1 MRGENSGENGEAGGT
16 VVEIWGETAE
26 GYEPVREAFARNFR
40 DYGELGAACTIYLR
54 GRKVVDLWGG
64 DARPEVGGRPAPA
77 VSWTADTAQVLRS
90 VTKGCTAAAALL
102 LAQRGQLDLDAP
114 VAEYWPEFKAAGK
127 ERIPVRW
134 LLSHRAGLPALD
146 VPLRVADV
154 LAWEPAVA
162 AVAAQVPAWEPGSA
176 HGYHPYTFGWLVGEV
191 VRRVS
196 GRTVGR
202 YFAEEVAQPLGLDL
216 WIGLPAAA
224 GPRVG
229 RLVDLPAPVVAAQGG
244 GLRLRPKRSVT
255 DAYQDPTSLTARAF
269 GVVRPALDLNDPAAQ
284 AAEIP
289 GANGIGTARS
299 VARFY
304 AALIGAADRPDGSG
318 QPLPALF
325 TPQTLAEAGSSASD
339 GPDRVLIVNSRFGH
353 GFFRHSSTS
362 PMSSPAAFGHPGR
375 GGSLGFA
382 DPELGIGFGYVTCGM
397 QPGVTGDIRSRGLI
411 TALRACL
418 DAD

>member
-1 MRGENSGENGEAGGT
+1 M
-16 VVEIWGETAE
+16 VEIWGETAE
-26 GYEPVREAFARNFR
+26 GYEPVREAFARNFS
-40 DYGELGAACTIYLR
+40 DYGELGAAFALYVR
-54 GRKVVDLWGG
+54 GRKTVDLWGG

-77 VSWTADTAQVLRS
+77 VAWTADTAQLLRS
-90 VTKGCTAAAALL
+90 VTKGLTAASALL

-114 VAEYWPEFKAAGK
+114 VASYWPEFKAAGK
-127 ERIPVRW
+127 ERVPVRW

-146 VPLRVADV
+146 VPLRVEDV

-162 AVAAQVPAWEPGSA
+162 AVAAQAPAWEPGSA

-202 YFAEEVAQPLGLDL
+202 YFTEEIARPLGLDL
-216 WIGLPAAA
+216 WIGLPAEAA
-224 GPRVG
+224 PRVG
-229 RLVDLPAPVVAAQGG
+229 RLVDLPAPAAAAQAGPS
-244 GLRLRPKRSVT
+244 GLRLRPKQSVV
-255 DAYQDPTSLTARAF
+255 DAYQDPASLTARAF
-269 GVVRPALDLNDPAAQ
+269 AVVRPALDLNDPAAQ

-304 AALIGAADRPDGSG
+304 AALIGVADRHGGRPGEV
-318 QPLPALF
+318 LPALF
-325 TPQTLAEAGSSASD
+325 DERTLAEAAGPASD

-353 GFFRHSSTS
+353 GFFRHGPTS

-382 DPELGIGFGYVTCGM
+382 DPELGIGFGYVTNGM
-397 QPGVTGDIRSRGLI
+397 QPGVTGDIRSRNLI
-411 TALRACL
+411 AAVRACL
-418 DAD
+418 T